1 MGASLTFQPS
11 KSLSDRDWF
20 IQQTWGLKR
29 CDACGNCP
37 VNVQAAI
44 YMPQSAVMRLD
55 FEGLFVGK
63 YGEGIRMKRRV
74 SAERFFF
81 IGNRYACADCEKSL
95 AQLLAHTLDSS
106 AYVDFIRP
114 PPARRI
120 FKIA

>member
-1 MGASLTFQPS
+1 MGSLTFQPS

-29 CDACGNCP
+29 CEACGGCP
-37 VNVQAAI
+37 VNVQASI
-44 YMPQSAVMRLD
+44 YMPLSVVQRLD
-55 FEGLFVGK
+55 MTGLLLGK
-63 YGEGIRMKRRV
+63 YGDGFYLKKKF
-74 SAERFFF
+74 STERWFF

-95 AQLLAHTLDSS
+95 SQLLAATLDSS

-120 FKIA
+120 ISLA